1 MSLTLGK
8 KDNCANPYE
17 TNRDYLRIL
26 TSLQMKAL
34 KGMRWIKEETY
45 IHDGLG
51 LLYVPSAEPCKMSAR
66 DLFTRNSMN
75 YFMNELRENIMG
87 L

>member
-1 MSLTLGK
+1 MALDLDE

-51 LLYVPSAEPCKMSAR
+51 LLFVPSAEPCKMSAR
-66 DLFTRNSMN
+66 SISIRNSIN
-75 YFMNELRENIMG
+75 HFISELHENIMG